1 MKNGMKMRVL
11 ASFMDSGGHFTED
24 VYKQCA
30 RRASRRL
37 WAIKGEGGD
46 KPLCRP
52 MKRSGTDNSVRFL
65 IGVDAGKESIMYASS
80 VEEPGPRYMHFPL
93 DEKCGYSEQYFKG
106 LMSEQMVFHRK
117 GGVQVIAWDK
127 IYERNEPLDCRNY
140 ARAAYK
146 YFNWH
151 FDDLENLIENN
162 GEVPEKI
169 ETKEQAQRKKRKTVI
184 SGGIKI

>member
-1 MKNGMKMRVL
+1 MANGMKMRVL
-11 ASFMDSGGHFTED
+11 ATFMDSGGHFTED

-30 RRASRRL
+30 RRANRRM
-37 WAIKGEGGD
+37 WAIKGDGGD

-65 IGVDAGKESIMYASS
+65 IGVDAGKESIMYASGVS
-80 VEEPGPRYMHFPL
+80 EPGPRYMHFPI
-93 DEKCGYSEQYFKG
+93 EPKCGYSDDYFKG

-117 GGVQVIAWDK
+117 GGQQVIAWEK

-140 ARAAYK
+140 ARAAYR

-151 FDDLENLIENN
+151 FDDLEQLIENK
-162 GEVPEKI
+162 GEAPEKI